1 MPRSSPRF
9 DDLAAFA
16 AVVRAGSFTRAA
28 AQLGVSPSALSHAM
42 RALEERLALKLLN
55 RTTRSVAPTEAGE
68 RLYGTLAPRLEEI
81 EAELDA
87 LVAMRGQVAG
97 TVRITASHHALEMHV
112 WPRLAPLL
120 ARWPDLHVEVSAEDR
135 FIDIVAARF
144 DIGVRLGDNVARDMI
159 ARRIA
164 PDMRMCVTGSPAY
177 LARCG
182 RPRTPQEL
190 AQHNCIGRRLPTL
203 GGMMPWEFMRDG
215 RLFSVQVSGSY
226 TCNSGHLAQQ
236 AALGGAG
243 LVWLPLDAVQ
253 AALREGALEEVLH
266 DWAAVFPGY
275 HLYYASRN
283 ASPALN
289 AVVQALALDSANTL

>member
-1 MPRSSPRF
+1 MPRSAPRF

-42 RALEERLALKLLN
+42 RALEQRLALKLLN

-68 RLYGTLAPRLEEI
+68 RLYHTLAPRLEEI

-87 LVAMRGQVAG
+87 LVSSRERVAG
-97 TVRITASHHALEMHV
+97 TVRISAPHHALEWHV

-120 ARWPDLHVEVSAEDR
+120 ARWPQLRVEVSAEDR
-135 FIDIVAARF
+135 FIDIVAERF
-144 DIGVRLGDNVARDMI
+144 DLGVRLGDYVARDMI

-164 PDMRMCVTGSPAY
+164 PDMHMCVAGSPAY
-177 LARCG
+177 LARRG

-190 AQHNCIGRRLPTL
+190 AGHNCIGRRLPTHDS
-203 GGMMPWEFMRDG
+203 MMPWEFMQEG
-215 RLFSVQVSGSY
+215 RLFSVHVSGAFI
-226 TCNSGHLAQQ
+226 CNSGKLALQ
-236 AALGGAG
+236 AALDGAG

-253 AALREGALEEVLH
+253 AALQTGALEEVLH
-266 DWAAVFPGY
+266 EWAAVFVGY

-283 ASPALN
+283 ASPALG
-289 AVVQALALDSANTL
+289 AVVQALVLPSEP

>member
-87 LVAMRGQVAG
+87 LAAMRGQVAG
-97 TVRITASHHALEMHV
+97 TVRISAPRHATQTLL

-120 ARWPDLHVEVSAEDR
+120 TRWPQLRVELSADDR
-135 FIDIVAARF
+135 FIDIVAERF
-144 DIGVRLGDNVARDMI
+144 DLGVRLGSDVAHDMI

-164 PDMRMCVTGSPAY
+164 PDMRMTVTGSPAY
-177 LARCG
+177 LERRG

-190 AQHNCIGRRLPTL
+190 AQHNCIGWRLPTL
-203 GGMMPWEFMRDG
+203 GGMMTWEFMRDG
-215 RLFSVQVSGSY
+215 RLFSMNVSGTL
-226 TCNSGHLAQQ
+226 TCNDGQTALQ
-236 AALGGAG
+236 AAQGGVG
-243 LVWLPLDAVQ
+243 LIWQPQDMVQ

-289 AVVQALALDSANTL
+289 AVVQALAMDSANTH